1 MTLYSQKYQVE
12 KWQKVMSTLNAWC
25 KTSALKNAK
34 GMIIRNYNIK
44 DHLNFCGITECEI
57 KATLDFKDSKH
68 MFNFQK
74 SHKRFFVFNPALKI
88 ILIIR
93 LIELRNGEL
102 HLLKNEI
109 EHCIDEVNFICFL
122 LKDVL
127 EDTGVIVTGLVTY
140 SGENSHCQTA
150 CKDCDNVIASFE
162 IFTSVEAFK
171 IFWKSFLNKQKM
183 EDLRKSLVTSGKKD
197 DANIFQTVASKI
209 LGYLAHFQFI
219 MLKEPILPLKKNN
232 PASNIKQAE
241 LLLDRYQMEIAYSGD
256 KRVWLEGDYGT
267 GKTIVALKK
276 LELLLKTL
284 KNKEVI
290 YYVNFSGKGPLD
302 FVIKQKF
309 ENNENVRTMKGE
321 FTLSNIVKNQILP
334 KEKAL
339 GTESINLIVDEYNSE
354 SLSTEEASSLGQILT
369 EEEMF
374 KSSTVLIAAQPIK
387 INRFDN
393 FYDSAGVKTNVY
405 QTRTDL
411 DQLIQI
417 TGMKVKNL
425 NNVMRTTVE
434 INTLV
439 KITQQF
445 LNNQSNKYQRKES
458 KLSCTPKMKEGIS
471 SSSNCSSVLKPAS
484 SDSSKNATAIP
495 PVLFEEL
502 IGRDSLFKNA
512 DSKPNL
518 SVSVTSDDSSNLAMS
533 SPLSHSQRIVH
544 YDELFK
550 LMPTEIMENKINCQE
565 TVTEYSYK
573 CNSQIGHNISGP
585 LPQLVKLAE
594 SADQFEQVA
603 LVATVLNEIVNCVY
617 TKTAVIHCEPN
628 DLPLWLRSL
637 FQVANVAMTTDVEKF
652 LKDESENLVLVKNFN
667 FVRGLE
673 FTDVLLILD
682 SNEHHLRHFI
692 PEAIARCM
700 SKLSILIR
708 PSLHRN
714 EKSDTVADLVETWEK
729 YNESNPILRI
739 INIGFCCNPSC
750 IYMKNYQRAYCVD
763 GGFYGVHKNYELY
776 RDLLKEIEGTYI
788 QDIQPDYVKKQ
799 QEANA
804 M

>member
-12 KWQKVMSTLNAWC
+12 KWQKVMITLNAWC
-25 KTSALKNAK
+25 KTSASKNAT

-44 DHLNFCGITECEI
+44 DHLNFCGITECDI
-57 KATLDFKDSKH
+57 KATLDFKDSKD

-74 SHKRFFVFNPALKI
+74 SHKRFFVFNPALKV

-183 EDLRKSLVTSGKKD
+183 EDLRKSLLTSRKKD
-197 DANIFQTVASKI
+197 DANIFQIVASKI

-241 LLLDRYQMEIAYSGD
+241 LLLDCYQMEIAYSGD
-256 KRVWLEGDYGT
+256 KRIWLEGDYGT

-309 ENNENVRTMKGE
+309 ENNDNVRTMKGE

-339 GTESINLIVDEYNSE
+339 GTKSINLIVDEYNSE

-369 EEEMF
+369 EEEIF
-374 KSSTVLIAAQPIK
+374 KSSTFLIAAQPIK

-393 FYDSAGVKTNVY
+393 FYDSTGVKTNVY
-405 QTRTDL
+405 RTRTDL

-417 TGMKVKNL
+417 TGMKVKTL

-458 KLSCTPKMKEGIS
+458 KLSCTPKMKEGVS
-471 SSSNCSSVLKPAS
+471 GNCLSVLKAAS

-495 PVLFEEL
+495 PVLFKEL
-502 IGRDSLFKNA
+502 IHRDSLFKNA

-565 TVTEYSYK
+565 TVTKYSYK

-594 SADQFEQVA
+594 SADPCEQVA
-603 LVATVLNEIVNCVY
+603 LVATVLNEIINCVY

-628 DLPLWLRSL
+628 DLPLWLKSL
-637 FQVANVAMTTDVEKF
+637 FQVAHVAMTTDVEKF
-652 LKDESENLVLVKNFN
+652 LKDESENLVLVKNLN

-708 PSLHRN
+708 PSLHTN

-729 YNESNPILRI
+729 YNESYPILRI
-739 INIGFCCNPSC
+739 INIGFCYNPSC
-750 IYMKNYQRAYCVD
+750 IYMKNYQEPYCVD
-763 GGFYGVHKNYELY
+763 GGSCGVHKNYELY

-788 QDIQPDYVKKQ
+788 QGIQPDYVKKQ
-799 QEANA
+799 EEANA